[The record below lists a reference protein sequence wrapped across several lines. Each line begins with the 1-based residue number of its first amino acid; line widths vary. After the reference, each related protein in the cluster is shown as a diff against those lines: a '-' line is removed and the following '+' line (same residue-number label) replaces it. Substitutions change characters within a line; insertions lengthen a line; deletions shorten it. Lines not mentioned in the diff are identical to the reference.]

1 MAVVGA
7 PFRPLASPFPSSH
20 SPMASSGLPSRTFHH
35 HRLPSSAPSHPSREA
50 CVPCC
55 LTGAV
60 SRRRAALQL
69 LSAGFLTAVSPP
81 PPSLAARRGRIV
93 VPPEDYATART
104 SVCLLPCALVQ
115 FLGLCICVADVC
127 RAIALLNL
135 AKLTNRAQLCV
146 LRAI

>member
-1 MAVVGA
+1 MGYSLYPSTTSCLYGYDDDEVAVVGA

-20 SPMASSGLPSRTFHH
+20 SPMASSGLPSRTFHR

-93 VPPEDYATART
+93 VPPEDYVTART
-104 SVCLLPCALVQ
+104 SVCLLPCALV
-115 FLGLCICVADVC
+115 
-127 RAIALLNL
+127 
-135 AKLTNRAQLCV
+135 
-146 LRAI
+146 